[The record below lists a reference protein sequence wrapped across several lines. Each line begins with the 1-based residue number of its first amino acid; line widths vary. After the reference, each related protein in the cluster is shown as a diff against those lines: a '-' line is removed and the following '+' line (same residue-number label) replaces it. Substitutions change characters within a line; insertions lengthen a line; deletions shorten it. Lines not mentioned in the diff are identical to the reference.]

1 MILRWTSLGP
11 AVLGPCR
18 LALDHC
24 DEFVITLPLVAL
36 LLLLEALGRP
46 ITMVRD
52 LLPLALRG
60 VECHHDRLLAVC
72 MVACD
77 VEEFPK
83 GTGHAAP

>member
-1 MILRWTSLGP
+1 
-11 AVLGPCR
+11 
-18 LALDHC
+18 
-24 DEFVITLPLVAL
+24 
-36 LLLLEALGRP
+36 
-46 ITMVRD
+46 MVCD